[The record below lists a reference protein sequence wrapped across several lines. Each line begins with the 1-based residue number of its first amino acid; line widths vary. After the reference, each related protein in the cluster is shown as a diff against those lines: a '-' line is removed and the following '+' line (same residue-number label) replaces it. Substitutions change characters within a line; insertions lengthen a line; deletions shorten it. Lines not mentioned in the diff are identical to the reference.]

1 MTSQSGCPQ
10 CDRFRVRG
18 DKFCGGCGAAL
29 SSDVILWGA
38 SNDQFARRYTVD
50 DVAGFWTKRL
60 TVADNQI
67 ALVFA
72 GGKLQSEV
80 RGGSVDM
87 GGLKRRIL
95 SLGRAERMTAIV
107 MRDGP
112 MAMEFSLERA
122 ATADDMTVRVTS
134 QARVQVRNPLVLY
147 RNVLSGQDELTVG
160 ELRQALYP
168 LISSELSRAIRTAT
182 LDQLASGVDALRAVE
197 SRLPRLLDDALEP
210 LGLEAVQVRLLEV
223 HHPRLEE
230 LRAGREGRHFDEVA
244 EEDAIAGEDRQFGR
258 DRQTAAQGLRRE
270 EAETVDDVRRRNDVR
285 REAERLI
292 IEGKMA
298 HIANEEDLAEFLA
311 QVDKQG
317 VLREQDVFE
326 LKRGA
331 AEANEDQDLARQ
343 HLLATLQSQ
352 RRHELTMLDAQQGGE
367 LAQFELEGEQRL
379 DTLRTQHGMTTERAM
394 VEHKIALEGM
404 AQAFAREQAVAGAR
418 TQDEVERIEHERDMQ
433 EIADGISAKRMLD
446 EAKAARLQRE
456 QDIALG
462 GRRQIM
468 EMDQDAADREHA
480 RELAKL
486 HEMAELSTEALVAI
500 SGSGQGQILAE
511 LKRTETL
518 AGLSEE
524 QILAMAA
531 ERSDTVAQAFVER
544 FKAEGAAGGVEM
556 MQRMYE
562 RMLAEKDAA
571 AASSRQDAQQ
581 HAEQMQRLSEEAMR
595 MMRDTATSAGGR
607 GETVIVGAG
616 GATAVGGQSQAP
628 SEPERVM
635 VCPNCH
641 AEVEEGVKH
650 CTNCGHQFF
659 Q

>member
-1 MTSQSGCPQ
+1 MSGQAGCPQ
-10 CDRFRVRG
+10 CDRFRARG
-18 DKFCGGCGAAL
+18 DRFCGGCGAPL

-134 QARVQVRNPLVLY
+134 QARIQVRNPLVLY
-147 RNVLSGQDELTVG
+147 GNVLSGQDELTVG
-160 ELRQALYP
+160 ELRRALYP

-197 SRLPRLLDDALEP
+197 SRLPRLLADALEP

-223 HHPRLEE
+223 YHPRLEE
-230 LRAGREGRHFDEVA
+230 LRAGREDRHFDEVA
-244 EEDAIAGEDRQFGR
+244 EEDAIGAEDRQFGR

-270 EAETVDDVRRRNDVR
+270 EAETVDDVRRRNDIR

-326 LKRGA
+326 LKRGV
-331 AEANEDQDLARQ
+331 AEANEDQHLVRQ

-352 RRHELTMLDAQQGGE
+352 RRHELTMLDARQSGE
-367 LAQFELEGEQRL
+367 LALFELEGEQRL

-394 VEHKIALEGM
+394 VEHKIALQKM
-404 AQAFAREQAVAGAR
+404 MRAAAREDGVGDAEAEAR
-418 TQDEVERIEHERDMQ
+418 KREIERREDEEDLAAALAAKERMQ
-433 EIADGISAKRMLD
+433 ELKAK
-446 EAKAARLQRE
+446 RLQRE

-468 EMDQDAADREHA
+468 EMDQDAADRAHA

-486 HEMAELSTEALVAI
+486 QAMAELSTEALIAI
-500 SGSGQGQILAE
+500 SGPEQGQILAE
-511 LKRTETL
+511 ISRTEAL
-518 AGLSEE
+518 AGLSQE

-544 FKAEGAAGGVEM
+544 FRAEGAAGGLEM

-562 RMLAEKDAA
+562 RMLAEKDTA
-571 AASSRQDAQQ
+571 AASSREDAQQ

-616 GATAVGGQSQAP
+616 GATAVRGQQQVP

-635 VCPNCH
+635 VCPDCH
-641 AEVEEGVKH
+641 VEGEVGLKH
-650 CTNCGHQFF
+650 CPNCGHKFF
-659 Q
+659 E